1 MTNLAFLPKALPGES
16 AGSLLLRLSQAHTER
31 PSALLMALGH
41 SNCSIQGSIRKLYCG
56 LPTPVLSL
64 VNTQNWAPS
73 KSTTALAKAR
83 NAKKWLEYLH
93 PSVCPDCA
101 QEGWLPD
108 THDFHLITCCTRHGK
123 QLRTHCNHCGDP
135 VRWNRFGLNRCHCT
149 KEFGDTEE
157 ASPAELAVARQ
168 LEEWI
173 RSGKTDAL
181 AAYQELEALLTERI
195 SAEEC
200 WAEPA
205 ISWILGDPL
214 PAAKRLNA
222 YLTGAAP
229 LGSRALV
236 AALSSASSPRLQQAL
251 PQLHEMLDSLPDTH
265 HPESLPNSFHLGHT
279 ELRFALGCKALTVEM
294 LLKNQVLD
302 NTLAKRSLTQR
313 QVFLPELKRLYSCYT
328 PQTSPKTHS
337 LTLTQLAAS
346 TKRKTHELISDLL
359 AGDLT
364 AAPADS
370 WRLED
375 WRVVA
380 PDGYTDDV
388 PEGYSTLAMAQ
399 SILGVNS
406 QYIAGFRRSGL
417 LTGHHQRNKNNR
429 YLYKTAELHA
439 FREKYISAGDIASLT
454 SSSVTVITDKLR
466 FAGIQP
472 VSGPGIDSSPV
483 FLFLR
488 QVIENED
495 LSAVLSI
502 KEGYSTSGRRP
513 KSAPRVDSSLWMTGG
528 EAAEALGLTAQQL
541 YQLVDKQDLVAT
553 RPEHASSKVSNYFLR
568 KQVSKMKGKLA
579 RMVTVDD
586 LAVKCGVTPRRVLG
600 RLWRLLKT
608 KPLNYQGAACIDHKE
623 AAILEVHF
631 SRYWDDQQAAAFL
644 GATAADIHNWKRL
657 GHLTPLP
664 EGHPGFLENRVLFD
678 CEQIKTFRRPG

>member
-1 MTNLAFLPKALPGES
+1 MSNLAFLPKALPGES

-31 PSALLMALGH
+31 PSALLQALGH
-41 SNCSIQGSIRKLYCG
+41 SNSSIPANIRMLYCG
-56 LPTPVLSL
+56 LPTPVFSL
-64 VNTQNWAPS
+64 VDTQNWAPS
-73 KSTTALAKAR
+73 KSTTTLAKAR

-108 THDFHLITCCTRHGK
+108 THDFHLITSCTKHGK
-123 QLRTHCNHCGDP
+123 KLRTHCNHCGEP

-157 ASPAELAVARQ
+157 ASQAELAVTRQ

-173 RSGKTDAL
+173 RSGKTDEL
-181 AAYQELEALLTERI
+181 AAYQELEALLRTRI
-195 SAEEC
+195 SAEES
-200 WAEPA
+200 WAEA
-205 ISWILGDPL
+205 SIGWIQGD
-214 PAAKRLNA
+214 RLLVA
-222 YLTGAAP
+222 QRLKTYLAGAAP

-236 AALSSASSPRLQQAL
+236 AALSSASSPLLQQAL
-251 PQLHEMLDSLPDTH
+251 PQLHEMLDSLPSPRDPKT
-265 HPESLPNSFHLGHT
+265 LPNTFYLGHS

-294 LLKNQVLD
+294 LLKNQVLN
-302 NTLAKRSLTQR
+302 NTLAKGSLTQR
-313 QVFLPELKRLYSCYT
+313 HVFLPELKRLYACYA
-328 PQTSPKTHS
+328 PQTSHNTHS
-337 LTLTQLAAS
+337 LTLNELAGG
-346 TKRKTHELISDLL
+346 TKRKTHELLSDLL
-359 AGDLT
+359 AGDL
-364 AAPADS
+364 APVPADS

-380 PDGYTDDV
+380 PDGYTDNV

-406 QYIAGFRRSGL
+406 QYVAGFRRSGL

-495 LSAVLSI
+495 LSAVLSVQ
-502 KEGYSTSGRRP
+502 EGYSTSGRRP
-513 KSAPRVDSSLWMTGG
+513 KSAPRVDGSLWMTGG

-586 LAVKCGVTPRRVLG
+586 LAAECGVTPRRVLS
-600 RLWRLLKT
+600 RLWRLLKA
-608 KPLNYQGAACIDHKE
+608 KPLNYQGEACIDHEE
-623 AAILEVHF
+623 AVILEEHF

-664 EGHPGFLENRVLFD
+664 EGHRGFLENRVLFD
-678 CEQIKTFRRPG
+678 CDQIKTFRRPG